1 MESTSRS
8 VENLFLYRCSDPRL
22 GRLKLGP
29 IPLPRGAIPHQE
41 TKTIEPGHYILYER
55 GNDSFINSNLC
66 SVNIMFYSRF
76 KRSIHWLLADSR
88 FFHLP
93 SAEPYCITDVYS
105 FSIEARPCKSPTST
119 VCLQLQL
126 GFVGR
131 SHSDSCAQERPG
143 LFDHGAK
150 SRTSRSWWQF
160 YRAWGCTYISIDGC
174 WWCKSQL
181 LSLSICLI
189 WCRLFG
195 WLACRLPCEG
205 K

>member
-1 MESTSRS
+1 MTHNSLFRYFINGWGSLSSNLVSRLVS
-8 VENLFLYRCSDPRL
+8 NIWLRSLNGYISELEILFLYRCSDPRL

-29 IPLPRGAIPHQE
+29 IPLPRGGAIPHQE

-131 SHSDSCAQERPG
+131 SHSDCCAQERPG

-160 YRAWGCTYISIDGC
+160 YRA
-174 WWCKSQL
+174 
-181 LSLSICLI
+181 
-189 WCRLFG
+189 
-195 WLACRLPCEG
+195 
-205 K
+205 